1 MKKQIKNKNTA
12 RAIAFVLATVVMATS
27 IPMTALA
34 EGETPE
40 EFTLTEENKT
50 SDDATTESNELDG
63 SETKA
68 TLGLADIASESVNN
82 MENVIKA
89 ENNDLGVKDY
99 ADKVDEI
106 YEDLDKASELV
117 YNISSKEDGEEGYV
131 ANLEQKIKNALVA
144 GEKIDNILQGVS
156 AEDGKVL
163 VDVPVVDENGE
174 PATEQVDLN
183 ESIKPIQDEAFYN
196 DEKTGLNAGLD
207 AVTISQQKAE
217 EANDSSKSVE
227 ERKEA
232 QTEAENQLNIADS
245 ILKKANE
252 DVDKAQEVKD
262 AAKKKLDEAIK
273 VRDAVLNSTEAA
285 EECYIKGAVKD
296 SEAAFKAIKD
306 AKDKAGELQEEVDE
320 LYANIK
326 NIELLEQ
333 IQAKQKTIQE
343 IVKDDQDFKTNPDY
357 QKATKEL
364 CSLIIQYNILDKD
377 GKDIE
382 LGTDFEVTLIQH
394 DPEDLQNATLDEK
407 TNMFTLGEKEVSY
420 TQGKD
425 EDGWLKFNA
434 DMENCFVVKFKDKDD
449 KEYTRYYNYYSNNDG
464 SICVYERSYTV
475 NTEDVDEVPAIE
487 PKEGQVIPSKP
498 GTNAYTDETGI
509 AWKTDDDSILAAED
523 KYVTSIEKD
532 DEGHVISAQNV
543 DEYNYL
549 NVLENMDKKLIAL
562 EKKRANLDEEI
573 QIKKAKL
580 EDKEKEYTNLSEVIS
595 YGRQRLNSQNLS
607 DVQKKAIEDE
617 LNKQEIRLKD
627 KETEISTIE
636 DKISEAETKRFNI
649 NDQTELLE
657 QIQAKQEV
665 IQKIVDSD
673 KSFKTNSD
681 YKKATRELCS
691 LIIKYNI
698 LVKEGSIIEVGTAL
712 QVTLAQHDTDLGN
725 ASFDEKTNMYTLARA
740 DKTITLEKDKEG
752 WLENCIVAK
761 FKDKEGNEYTRYY
774 NYISNDDGTI
784 CIYERNY
791 DVETKDYDEVPA
803 VYPGINGYTDETGIT
818 WDSNIDSILEA
829 FENGY
834 IKEVQIDDEE
844 NIISAKNVDEYN
856 YLILLDNLQKYQ
868 EQKEALDKANGNL
881 LVAQEKFETLRDQAK
896 KLKMYVYDT
905 KELEYLE
912 NQVNIAESALSD
924 AKATRDKLEEEVT
937 KTKEIIEKIVIPE
950 PEPSSSVGE
959 KPAEAVGGEIAKIT
973 VDTKSGENGS
983 LIKKGTDNHEEE
995 ILKITAPHDSAPS
1008 ASGDAGRVKPDTPS
1022 GVAGVRVGDDN
1033 LGKTGTP
1040 SGVAGVRVDNGDS
1053 KKNDKPELG
1062 VKTNDNTKF
1071 EPSITVAQK
1080 DTNKDVTTNKTN
1092 INVTDLVNDKPWDEY
1107 NSGVSPVYF
1116 ALLVA
1121 LAAAAVAGAGTAF
1134 GISRRKRALREN
1146 MKKKK

>member
-34 EGETPE
+34 EGENTE

-50 SDDATTESNELDG
+50 SDIDDATTESNELDG

-89 ENNDLGVKDY
+89 ENNDLGIKDY

-131 ANLEQKIKNALVA
+131 ANLEQQIKNALVA

-183 ESIKPIQDEAFYN
+183 ESIKPIQDDAFYN

-217 EANDSSKSVE
+217 EANDSDKSVE

-232 QTEAENQLNIADS
+232 QAEAENQLNIADS

-252 DVDKAQEVKD
+252 DVDKAQEAKD

-425 EDGWLKFNA
+425 EDGWLIFNA
-434 DMENCFVVKFKDKDD
+434 DMENRFVVKFKDKDG
-449 KEYTRYYNYYSNNDG
+449 KEYTRYYNYFSNNDG

-487 PKEGQVIPSKP
+487 ATEDQIIPAHWTDKDGNTPKEGMNVATVKVGESQDIKEIGVAYDPENPKESKVESLSSDGEIKYVPIEGTEKVTTSYNQNTRELTIKTECKVKRYKKNTTDNWSDASHYNYSDEEMVKWVEEAIERDPLFKELKAIRNDPGVIDFTIVPEPIPVSPDKKGFRVEYYEYVKDSENTQLYSEYKYDVTEYDTFVAQQTIQGEPAKP
-498 GTNAYTDETGI
+498 GIKAYTDETGI
-509 AWKTDDDSILAAED
+509 IWD
-523 KYVTSIEKD
+523 
-532 DEGHVISAQNV
+532 
-543 DEYNYL
+543 
-549 NVLENMDKKLIAL
+549 
-562 EKKRANLDEEI
+562 LD
-573 QIKKAKL
+573 
-580 EDKEKEYTNLSEVIS
+580 
-595 YGRQRLNSQNLS
+595 
-607 DVQKKAIEDE
+607 
-617 LNKQEIRLKD
+617 
-627 KETEISTIE
+627 
-636 DKISEAETKRFNI
+636 
-649 NDQTELLE
+649 
-657 QIQAKQEV
+657 
-665 IQKIVDSD
+665 
-673 KSFKTNSD
+673 
-681 YKKATRELCS
+681 
-691 LIIKYNI
+691 
-698 LVKEGSIIEVGTAL
+698 
-712 QVTLAQHDTDLGN
+712 
-725 ASFDEKTNMYTLARA
+725 
-740 DKTITLEKDKEG
+740 
-752 WLENCIVAK
+752 
-761 FKDKEGNEYTRYY
+761 
-774 NYISNDDGTI
+774 
-784 CIYERNY
+784 
-791 DVETKDYDEVPA
+791 
-803 VYPGINGYTDETGIT
+803 
-818 WDSNIDSILEA
+818 IDSILEA

-844 NIISAKNVDEYN
+844 NIISAENVDAYN
-856 YLILLDNLQKYQ
+856 YLKLLDNLKKYQ
-868 EQKEALDKANGNL
+868 EQKEALDKANGDL

-912 NQVNIAESALSD
+912 NQVNIAESALAD

-1022 GVAGVRVGDDN
+1022 GVAGVRV
-1033 LGKTGTP
+1033 
-1040 SGVAGVRVDNGDS
+1040 DNGDS

-1092 INVTDLVNDKPWDEY
+1092 INVTDFVNDKPWDEN
-1107 NSGVSPVYF
+1107 NSGHSTF
-1116 ALLVA
+1116 MFILLA
-1121 LAAAAVAGAGTAF
+1121 TLAAIAVVGAGTAF
-1134 GISRRKRALREN
+1134 GISRRKRAVREN

>member
-34 EGETPE
+34 EGENTE

-50 SDDATTESNELDG
+50 SDIDDATTESNELDG

-68 TLGLADIASESVNN
+68 TLDSANLASESVNK

-89 ENNDLGVKDY
+89 ENNDLGIKDY

-131 ANLEQKIKNALVA
+131 ANLEQQIENALVA

-183 ESIKPIQDEAFYN
+183 ESIKPIQDDAFYN

-207 AVTISQQKAE
+207 AVTIAKQKAAE
-217 EANDSSKSVE
+217 SNNWDKSIE
-227 ERKEA
+227 ERKDA
-232 QTEAENQLNIADS
+232 LTMAENQLNIADS

-252 DVDKAQEVKD
+252 DVDKAQAAKD

-273 VRDAVLNSTEAA
+273 VRDAVLNGAEEA

-320 LYANIK
+320 LYTNIK

-333 IQAKQKTIQE
+333 IQAKQETIQE
-343 IVKDDQDFKTNPDY
+343 IVKDDQDFKTNPYY

-407 TNMFTLGEKEVSY
+407 TNMYTLGEKEVSY
-420 TQGKD
+420 TQD
-425 EDGWLKFNA
+425 IDDDGWLIFNA
-434 DMENCFVVKFKDKDD
+434 DMENCFVVKFKDKDG
-449 KEYTRYYNYYSNNDG
+449 KEYTRYYNYISNNDG

-487 PKEGQVIPSKP
+487 ATEDQIIPAHWTDKDGNTPKEGMNVATVKVGESQNIKEIGVAYDPENPKESKVESLSSDGNTKYVPIIDGTEEVTTSYNQTTGELTIKTECRVKRYEKKTTENWSDASHYNYSDEEMVKWVEEAIERDPLFKELKAIRNDPGVIDFTIVPEPIPVSPDKKGFRVEYYEYVKDSENTQLYSEYKYDVTEYDTFVAQQTIQGEPAKP
-498 GTNAYTDETGI
+498 G
-509 AWKTDDDSILAAED
+509 
-523 KYVTSIEKD
+523 
-532 DEGHVISAQNV
+532 
-543 DEYNYL
+543 
-549 NVLENMDKKLIAL
+549 
-562 EKKRANLDEEI
+562 
-573 QIKKAKL
+573 IKA
-580 EDKEKEYTNLSEVIS
+580 
-595 YGRQRLNSQNLS
+595 
-607 DVQKKAIEDE
+607 
-617 LNKQEIRLKD
+617 
-627 KETEISTIE
+627 
-636 DKISEAETKRFNI
+636 
-649 NDQTELLE
+649 
-657 QIQAKQEV
+657 
-665 IQKIVDSD
+665 
-673 KSFKTNSD
+673 
-681 YKKATRELCS
+681 
-691 LIIKYNI
+691 
-698 LVKEGSIIEVGTAL
+698 
-712 QVTLAQHDTDLGN
+712 
-725 ASFDEKTNMYTLARA
+725 
-740 DKTITLEKDKEG
+740 
-752 WLENCIVAK
+752 
-761 FKDKEGNEYTRYY
+761 
-774 NYISNDDGTI
+774 
-784 CIYERNY
+784 
-791 DVETKDYDEVPA
+791 
-803 VYPGINGYTDETGIT
+803 YTDETGIT
-818 WDSNIDSILEA
+818 WDLDIDSILEA

-834 IKEVQIDDEE
+834 IKEVQTDDEE
-844 NIISAKNVDEYN
+844 NIISAENVDEYN
-856 YLILLDNLQKYQ
+856 YLILLENLKKYQ
-868 EQKEALDKANGNL
+868 EQKEALEKANAEL
-881 LVAQEKFETLRDQAK
+881 LVAQEKFEALRDQTK

-912 NQVNIAESALSD
+912 NQVNIAESALAD
-924 AKATRDKLEEEVT
+924 AKATRDKLT
-937 KTKEIIEKIVIPE
+937 IEIIQTEDIIQRSMIPDPAPSFNLTLKQLETSDGKIAEIVEKDSGVVKLTIEDTGEIKKTSEAPE
-950 PEPSSSVGE
+950 PVIKTIEP
-959 KPAEAVGGEIAKIT
+959 T
-973 VDTKSGENGS
+973 VDID
-983 LIKKGTDNHEEE
+983 LPEE
-995 ILKITAPHDSAPS
+995 
-1008 ASGDAGRVKPDTPS
+1008 GGAGRVKPD
-1022 GVAGVRVGDDN
+1022 
-1033 LGKTGTP
+1033 TP